1 VFARSATRE
10 TFPPIRPFSQFRDPS
25 LALLSTQLTHSVIR
39 PEPTN
44 GLMSHVP
51 QADIRGDTMR
61 AVKMVERD
69 HAFTTIELLAVLATL
84 GVIAAMAV
92 PSVVNSVR
100 GYRLHSDLSTL
111 ASLCN
116 VARLRAASQYAPYRV
131 NVSVAAGTYS
141 IEKLCG
147 NTASSVDA
155 ACTSAYAAFT
165 TPQIESGT
173 QYVLQGDTFTS
184 CRPSGPTSYP
194 GTITADA
201 VGCPDPVHLYF
212 NTRGTPVD
220 NAGNP
225 LANGGVGVYMTNQ
238 NGMVDALT
246 LSIGGQAAVWN
257 WDPSASK
264 WYSR

>member
-1 VFARSATRE
+1 
-10 TFPPIRPFSQFRDPS
+10 
-25 LALLSTQLTHSVIR
+25 
-39 PEPTN
+39 
-44 GLMSHVP
+44 MSE
-51 QADIRGDTMR
+51 
-61 AVKMVERD
+61 KD
-69 HAFTTIELLAVLATL
+69 HAFTAIELMLVVASM
-84 GVIAAMAV
+84 GVIGAMAV

-100 GYRLHSDLSTL
+100 DYRLHSDLSTL

-116 VARLRAASQYAPYRV
+116 VARLRAAAQYAPYRV

-141 IEKLCG
+141 MEKLCG
-147 NTASSVDA
+147 NTASSTDG

-173 QYVLQGDTFTS
+173 QYVLQGNTFAS
-184 CRPSGPTSYP
+184 CRPSGPSSYP

-201 VGCPDPVHLYF
+201 TGCPDPMHLYF

-220 NAGNP
+220 NTGSP
-225 LANGGVGVYMTNQ
+225 LANGGAVMYMTNQ

-257 WDPSASK
+257 WDTSSRK

>member
-1 VFARSATRE
+1 
-10 TFPPIRPFSQFRDPS
+10 
-25 LALLSTQLTHSVIR
+25 
-39 PEPTN
+39 
-44 GLMSHVP
+44 
-51 QADIRGDTMR
+51 MR
-61 AVKMVERD
+61 AVKMGEKD
-69 HAFTTIELLAVLATL
+69 LAFTTIELLLVIATL

-147 NTASSVDA
+147 NTASSVDGN
-155 ACTSAYAAFT
+155 CTSAYAAFT
-165 TPQIESGT
+165 TPDIESGT
-173 QYVLQGDTFTS
+173 QYVLQGNTFAS
-184 CRPSGPTSYP
+184 CRPSGPGSYP

-201 VGCPDPVHLYF
+201 LGCPDPFHLYF
-212 NTRGTPVD
+212 NTRGAPVD
-220 NAGNP
+220 SAGNP
-225 LANGGVGVYMTNQ
+225 LTNGGAVIYMTNQ
-238 NGMVDALT
+238 NGMIDALAVS
-246 LSIGGQAAVWN
+246 LGGEASVWN
-257 WDPSASK
+257 WDPSGSQ